1 MSTKVQGD
9 LKADSSMQQETTM
22 SLTPKDAVLFDLYT
36 SLAERVA
43 AGART
48 AVEMINGPIENRKEL
63 ARRVGSIETEA
74 DGLLGQIIRRVNDMF
89 VTPYDRGDLQA
100 LANYLDDA
108 MDALEEATDLIILH
122 DVGDFPQGTS
132 ELVDAT
138 RRLAELTAS
147 SMPRLKNLKDLDH
160 YYEEADRIEDEGD
173 RIHRRITSML
183 FSGNFDAMT
192 ILRINPVIDNF
203 EDSLDEMARVARTI
217 RMISLKE
224 S

>member
-1 MSTKVQGD
+1 M
-9 LKADSSMQQETTM
+9 A
-22 SLTPKDAVLFDLYT
+22 LTPKDAVLFDLYT
-36 SLAERVA
+36 SLAERIAVA
-43 AGART
+43 ARIS
-48 AVEMINGPIENRKEL
+48 VEMINGPSENRKEL
-63 ARRVGSIETEA
+63 AQRIGAIESEA
-74 DGLLGQIIRRVNDMF
+74 DELLGQIIRRVNDMF
-89 VTPYDRGDLQA
+89 VTPYDRGDLQG

-108 MDALEEATDLIILH
+108 MDAIEEATDLIILH
-122 DVGDFPQGTS
+122 GVVDFPQGTTD
-132 ELVDAT
+132 LVDAV

-160 YYEEADRIEDEGD
+160 YYLEADRIEDEGD

-192 ILRINPVIDNF
+192 ILRINAVINNF

-217 RMISLKE
+217 RTIALKE